1 MTALSA
7 WKSVDTDSLNEP
19 RGRGPRF
26 RNLKGNI
33 RPMDSFPRLTE
44 MGVLHPE
51 EICRY
56 SVNSVG
62 YVDYL
67 RIMYNRPKG
76 SILPKTRTYE
86 FPRVQKE
93 IATKGETV
101 MESSP
106 ELREALDE
114 LHNVVAARAQ
124 TEDSIA
130 EILEEIH
137 RLEESV
143 SHHTASLHALI
154 ERLRTASK

>member
-1 MTALSA
+1 
-7 WKSVDTDSLNEP
+7 
-19 RGRGPRF
+19 
-26 RNLKGNI
+26 
-33 RPMDSFPRLTE
+33 MDSYPRLTE
-44 MGVLHPE
+44 MGVLHPDH
-51 EICRY
+51 ICRY

-93 IATKGETV
+93 IAARGETV

-106 ELREALDE
+106 ELREALKE
-114 LHNVVAARAQ
+114 LQEIVATRAQ

-130 EILEEIH
+130 EILAEIS

-143 SHHTASLHALI
+143 SHHTASLRAMT
-154 ERLRTASK
+154 ERLRKASKTLS

>member
-1 MTALSA
+1 
-7 WKSVDTDSLNEP
+7 
-19 RGRGPRF
+19 
-26 RNLKGNI
+26 
-33 RPMDSFPRLTE
+33 MDSFPRLTE

-51 EICRY
+51 QICRY

-76 SILPKTRTYE
+76 SFLPKTRSYE

-93 IATKGETV
+93 IAAKGETV

-106 ELREALDE
+106 ELRAAVDE
-114 LHNVVAARAQ
+114 LQKIVAARAQ
-124 TEDSIA
+124 AEDSIA

-143 SHHTASLHALI
+143 SHHTASLHVLI
-154 ERLRTASK
+154 ERLRKAQM